1 MAMWTLIKNRKRK
14 RMREYTVREY
24 DREDYDIQKE
34 LIKEMSRQELAD
46 SVREIARGWLPDY
59 NFTGEESDYDNYRY
73 QMIMRRAAEI
83 IESEGK

>member
-1 MAMWTLIKNRKRK
+1 
-14 RMREYTVREY
+14 MREYTVREY
-24 DREDYDIQKE
+24 DKEDYDIQKE

-59 NFTGEESDYDNYRY
+59 NFTGEERDYDNYRY

>member
-1 MAMWTLIKNRKRK
+1 
-14 RMREYTVREY
+14 MREYTVREY
-24 DREDYDIQKE
+24 DKKDYDIQKDM
-34 LIKEMSRQELAD
+34 IKEMSRKELAD
-46 SVREIARGWLPDY
+46 NIRGIARGWLPDY

>member
-1 MAMWTLIKNRKRK
+1 
-14 RMREYTVREY
+14 MREYTVREY